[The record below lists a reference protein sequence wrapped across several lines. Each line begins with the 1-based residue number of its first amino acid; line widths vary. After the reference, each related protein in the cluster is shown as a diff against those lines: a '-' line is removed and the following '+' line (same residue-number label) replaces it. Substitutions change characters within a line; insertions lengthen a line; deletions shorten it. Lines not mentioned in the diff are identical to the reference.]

1 MRIIGGDARGRTI
14 VAPAGAKTRPTQDY
28 VRESLFNIIRWDVED
43 ARVLDLFAGTGA
55 LSLEALSRGARSAV
69 LVDMDRAAGA
79 AIRKNM
85 ETSRLSE
92 KCRLIPRNY
101 HAAMDALA
109 TEGARFDLVFIDPP
123 YKMENTG
130 EMCAALY
137 DKGLLAEAFLL
148 VVEHRKGRAPMLDA
162 RFEAFDLRHY
172 GDTEITFVR
181 RAQQAEEGG
190 AQMDTLL
197 YAGSFDPVT
206 RGHMDVI
213 RRAAALC
220 PELVVAVMH
229 NPEKHGF
236 LPVPMRVELLK
247 TACRGL
253 NNVRVIAHGG
263 LLIDCAHEVG
273 AKAVIRGLRPLGD
286 FESEYQMA
294 QVNKRL
300 GGVET
305 LLMTTSD
312 DCASIS
318 SSIVRQVAAFGGDI
332 SPMVPEGTAQ
342 QILAALSQ
350 K

>member
-85 ETSRLSE
+85 ETSRLMDV
-92 KCRLIPRNY
+92 L
-101 HAAMDALA
+101 AA
-109 TEGARFDLVFIDPP
+109 EGARFDLVFIDPP

-190 AQMDTLL
+190 A
-197 YAGSFDPVT
+197 
-206 RGHMDVI
+206 
-213 RRAAALC
+213 
-220 PELVVAVMH
+220 
-229 NPEKHGF
+229 
-236 LPVPMRVELLK
+236 
-247 TACRGL
+247 
-253 NNVRVIAHGG
+253 
-263 LLIDCAHEVG
+263 
-273 AKAVIRGLRPLGD
+273 
-286 FESEYQMA
+286 
-294 QVNKRL
+294 
-300 GGVET
+300 
-305 LLMTTSD
+305 
-312 DCASIS
+312 
-318 SSIVRQVAAFGGDI
+318 
-332 SPMVPEGTAQ
+332 
-342 QILAALSQ
+342 
-350 K
+350 